1 MDKLNHWIF
10 NYNKKRQPERKVVFP
25 NYSKV
30 RSVVL
35 VYEQGVDDKGISLLA
50 KRLEKDG
57 IMVEV
62 VGYQPKEDFNYFGR
76 VKAEAMTAL
85 PSQRFDL
92 LMDLSTHYY
101 FGTQYILMAIDATF
115 KAGLRFVD
123 VAEKDQQGIL
133 DMMVSL
139 PGSAQPEEQIIQGLG
154 TALVTPFTET
164 GKVDETALHRL
175 LDRQLAAK
183 VDFLVVLGT
192 TGEAA
197 TMTAREQ
204 AFVRKTIVEHVAGR
218 VPLVLGVG
226 GNCTQE
232 VVERLGMLS
241 TELKR
246 DYAAILSVCP
256 YYNKPQQEGLYR
268 HFAAIAEAS
277 AVPVIL
283 YNVPGRT
290 GVNMLPETVFRLAA
304 SYPHKI
310 IGVKEASG
318 KQEQIEAIIRGTRG
332 SEFVV
337 LSGDDGLAAPLML
350 NGAQGLISVLSNALP
365 EDTMRLVH
373 QPTLEQQA
381 ALDELIKALF
391 AEGNPTGIK
400 GLLSIQ
406 GVTSDHVRLPLIA
419 ASAGLKSDLRKL
431 LDNYENSTIR

>member
-1 MDKLNHWIF
+1 M
-10 NYNKKRQPERKVVFP
+10 
-25 NYSKV
+25 SK
-30 RSVVL
+30 
-35 VYEQGVDDKGISLLA
+35 
-50 KRLEKDG
+50 
-57 IMVEV
+57 
-62 VGYQPKEDFNYFGR
+62 
-76 VKAEAMTAL
+76 
-85 PSQRFDL
+85 
-92 LMDLSTHYY
+92 
-101 FGTQYILMAIDATF
+101 
-115 KAGLRFVD
+115 
-123 VAEKDQQGIL
+123 
-133 DMMVSL
+133 
-139 PGSAQPEEQIIQGLG
+139 QIIQGLG

-232 VVERLGMLS
+232 VVERLGVLS

-318 KQEQIEAIIRGTRG
+318 KQEQIETIIRGTRG

-406 GVTSDHVRLPLIA
+406 GVTSDHVRLPLVA

>member
-1 MDKLNHWIF
+1 MKQ
-10 NYNKKRQPERKVVFP
+10 K
-25 NYSKV
+25 
-30 RSVVL
+30 
-35 VYEQGVDDKGISLLA
+35 
-50 KRLEKDG
+50 
-57 IMVEV
+57 
-62 VGYQPKEDFNYFGR
+62 
-76 VKAEAMTAL
+76 
-85 PSQRFDL
+85 
-92 LMDLSTHYY
+92 
-101 FGTQYILMAIDATF
+101 
-115 KAGLRFVD
+115 
-123 VAEKDQQGIL
+123 
-133 DMMVSL
+133 
-139 PGSAQPEEQIIQGLG
+139 IQGLG

-204 AFVRKTIVEHVAGR
+204 AFVRNTIVEHVAGR

-406 GVTSDHVRLPLIA
+406 GVTSDHVRLPLVA

>member
-1 MDKLNHWIF
+1 M
-10 NYNKKRQPERKVVFP
+10 
-25 NYSKV
+25 SK
-30 RSVVL
+30 
-35 VYEQGVDDKGISLLA
+35 
-50 KRLEKDG
+50 
-57 IMVEV
+57 
-62 VGYQPKEDFNYFGR
+62 
-76 VKAEAMTAL
+76 
-85 PSQRFDL
+85 
-92 LMDLSTHYY
+92 
-101 FGTQYILMAIDATF
+101 
-115 KAGLRFVD
+115 
-123 VAEKDQQGIL
+123 
-133 DMMVSL
+133 
-139 PGSAQPEEQIIQGLG
+139 QIIQGLG

-197 TMTAREQ
+197 TMTPREQ

-232 VVERLGMLS
+232 VVERLGVLS

-304 SYPHKI
+304 GYPHKI

-406 GVTSDHVRLPLIA
+406 GVTSDHVRLPLVA

>member
-1 MDKLNHWIF
+1 M
-10 NYNKKRQPERKVVFP
+10 
-25 NYSKV
+25 SK
-30 RSVVL
+30 
-35 VYEQGVDDKGISLLA
+35 
-50 KRLEKDG
+50 
-57 IMVEV
+57 
-62 VGYQPKEDFNYFGR
+62 
-76 VKAEAMTAL
+76 
-85 PSQRFDL
+85 
-92 LMDLSTHYY
+92 
-101 FGTQYILMAIDATF
+101 
-115 KAGLRFVD
+115 
-123 VAEKDQQGIL
+123 
-133 DMMVSL
+133 
-139 PGSAQPEEQIIQGLG
+139 QIIQGLG
-154 TALVTPFTET
+154 TALVTPFTKT

-232 VVERLGMLS
+232 VVERLGVLS

-406 GVTSDHVRLPLIA
+406 GVTSDHVRLPLVA

>member
-1 MDKLNHWIF
+1 M
-10 NYNKKRQPERKVVFP
+10 
-25 NYSKV
+25 SK
-30 RSVVL
+30 
-35 VYEQGVDDKGISLLA
+35 
-50 KRLEKDG
+50 
-57 IMVEV
+57 
-62 VGYQPKEDFNYFGR
+62 
-76 VKAEAMTAL
+76 
-85 PSQRFDL
+85 
-92 LMDLSTHYY
+92 
-101 FGTQYILMAIDATF
+101 
-115 KAGLRFVD
+115 
-123 VAEKDQQGIL
+123 
-133 DMMVSL
+133 
-139 PGSAQPEEQIIQGLG
+139 QIIQGLG

-164 GKVDETALHRL
+164 GKVDESALYRL

-232 VVERLGMLS
+232 VVERLGLLS

-304 SYPHKI
+304 GYPHKI

-406 GVTSDHVRLPLIA
+406 GVTSDHVRLPLVA

>member
-1 MDKLNHWIF
+1 M
-10 NYNKKRQPERKVVFP
+10 
-25 NYSKV
+25 SK
-30 RSVVL
+30 
-35 VYEQGVDDKGISLLA
+35 
-50 KRLEKDG
+50 
-57 IMVEV
+57 
-62 VGYQPKEDFNYFGR
+62 
-76 VKAEAMTAL
+76 
-85 PSQRFDL
+85 
-92 LMDLSTHYY
+92 
-101 FGTQYILMAIDATF
+101 
-115 KAGLRFVD
+115 
-123 VAEKDQQGIL
+123 
-133 DMMVSL
+133 
-139 PGSAQPEEQIIQGLG
+139 QIIQGLG

-232 VVERLGMLS
+232 VVERLGMLN

-304 SYPHKI
+304 GYPHKI

-318 KQEQIEAIIRGTRG
+318 KQEQIEAIIRRVFCHGIDCLIPVVT
-332 SEFVV
+332 V
-337 LSGDDGLAAPLML
+337 LSLKCLEKNPLCTSSFCCFCWVLTVPYIRRLYCSSAVIQVNDDKIIFIICITYKMHF
-350 NGAQGLISVLSNALP
+350 
-365 EDTMRLVH
+365 LVQH
-373 QPTLEQQA
+373 ITCHRRSYCCPWW
-381 ALDELIKALF
+381 
-391 AEGNPTGIK
+391 
-400 GLLSIQ
+400 SII
-406 GVTSDHVRLPLIA
+406 HFK
-419 ASAGLKSDLRKL
+419 LK
-431 LDNYENSTIR
+431 

>member
-1 MDKLNHWIF
+1 M
-10 NYNKKRQPERKVVFP
+10 
-25 NYSKV
+25 SK
-30 RSVVL
+30 
-35 VYEQGVDDKGISLLA
+35 
-50 KRLEKDG
+50 
-57 IMVEV
+57 
-62 VGYQPKEDFNYFGR
+62 
-76 VKAEAMTAL
+76 
-85 PSQRFDL
+85 
-92 LMDLSTHYY
+92 
-101 FGTQYILMAIDATF
+101 
-115 KAGLRFVD
+115 
-123 VAEKDQQGIL
+123 
-133 DMMVSL
+133 
-139 PGSAQPEEQIIQGLG
+139 QIIQGLG

-232 VVERLGMLS
+232 VVERLGLLS

-365 EDTMRLVH
+365 EETMRLVH

-381 ALDELIKALF
+381 ALEELIKALF

-406 GVTSDHVRLPLIA
+406 GVMSDHVRLPLVA

>member
-1 MDKLNHWIF
+1 M
-10 NYNKKRQPERKVVFP
+10 
-25 NYSKV
+25 SK
-30 RSVVL
+30 
-35 VYEQGVDDKGISLLA
+35 
-50 KRLEKDG
+50 
-57 IMVEV
+57 
-62 VGYQPKEDFNYFGR
+62 
-76 VKAEAMTAL
+76 
-85 PSQRFDL
+85 
-92 LMDLSTHYY
+92 
-101 FGTQYILMAIDATF
+101 
-115 KAGLRFVD
+115 
-123 VAEKDQQGIL
+123 
-133 DMMVSL
+133 
-139 PGSAQPEEQIIQGLG
+139 QIIQGLG

-164 GKVDETALHRL
+164 GKVDEAALHTL

-197 TMTAREQ
+197 TMTPREQ
-204 AFVRKTIVEHVAGR
+204 AFVRKTIVEHIAGR

-318 KQEQIEAIIRGTRG
+318 KQEQIETIIRGTRG

-406 GVTSDHVRLPLIA
+406 GVTSDHVRLPLVV

>member
-1 MDKLNHWIF
+1 M
-10 NYNKKRQPERKVVFP
+10 
-25 NYSKV
+25 SK
-30 RSVVL
+30 
-35 VYEQGVDDKGISLLA
+35 
-50 KRLEKDG
+50 
-57 IMVEV
+57 
-62 VGYQPKEDFNYFGR
+62 
-76 VKAEAMTAL
+76 
-85 PSQRFDL
+85 
-92 LMDLSTHYY
+92 
-101 FGTQYILMAIDATF
+101 
-115 KAGLRFVD
+115 
-123 VAEKDQQGIL
+123 
-133 DMMVSL
+133 
-139 PGSAQPEEQIIQGLG
+139 QIIQGLG

-197 TMTAREQ
+197 TMTPREQ
-204 AFVRKTIVEHVAGR
+204 QLVRRTVVEHIGGR
-218 VPLVLGVG
+218 IPLVLGVG

-232 VVERLGMLS
+232 VVERLGVLS

-406 GVTSDHVRLPLIA
+406 GVTSDHVRLPLVA

>member
-1 MDKLNHWIF
+1 M
-10 NYNKKRQPERKVVFP
+10 
-25 NYSKV
+25 SK
-30 RSVVL
+30 
-35 VYEQGVDDKGISLLA
+35 
-50 KRLEKDG
+50 
-57 IMVEV
+57 
-62 VGYQPKEDFNYFGR
+62 
-76 VKAEAMTAL
+76 
-85 PSQRFDL
+85 
-92 LMDLSTHYY
+92 
-101 FGTQYILMAIDATF
+101 
-115 KAGLRFVD
+115 
-123 VAEKDQQGIL
+123 
-133 DMMVSL
+133 
-139 PGSAQPEEQIIQGLG
+139 QIIQGLG

-304 SYPHKI
+304 GYPHKI

-406 GVTSDHVRLPLIA
+406 GVTSDHVRLPLVA

>member
-1 MDKLNHWIF
+1 M
-10 NYNKKRQPERKVVFP
+10 
-25 NYSKV
+25 SK
-30 RSVVL
+30 
-35 VYEQGVDDKGISLLA
+35 
-50 KRLEKDG
+50 
-57 IMVEV
+57 
-62 VGYQPKEDFNYFGR
+62 
-76 VKAEAMTAL
+76 
-85 PSQRFDL
+85 
-92 LMDLSTHYY
+92 
-101 FGTQYILMAIDATF
+101 
-115 KAGLRFVD
+115 
-123 VAEKDQQGIL
+123 
-133 DMMVSL
+133 
-139 PGSAQPEEQIIQGLG
+139 QIIQGLG

-290 GVNMLPETVFRLAA
+290 GVNMRPETVCRLAA
-304 SYPHKI
+304 GYPHKI

-406 GVTSDHVRLPLIA
+406 GVTSDHVRLPLVA

>member
-1 MDKLNHWIF
+1 M
-10 NYNKKRQPERKVVFP
+10 
-25 NYSKV
+25 SK
-30 RSVVL
+30 
-35 VYEQGVDDKGISLLA
+35 
-50 KRLEKDG
+50 
-57 IMVEV
+57 
-62 VGYQPKEDFNYFGR
+62 
-76 VKAEAMTAL
+76 
-85 PSQRFDL
+85 
-92 LMDLSTHYY
+92 
-101 FGTQYILMAIDATF
+101 
-115 KAGLRFVD
+115 
-123 VAEKDQQGIL
+123 
-133 DMMVSL
+133 
-139 PGSAQPEEQIIQGLG
+139 QIIQGLG

-226 GNCTQE
+226 GNCTQA

-304 SYPHKI
+304 GYPHKI

-406 GVTSDHVRLPLIA
+406 GVTSDHVRLPLVA

>member
-1 MDKLNHWIF
+1 M
-10 NYNKKRQPERKVVFP
+10 
-25 NYSKV
+25 SK
-30 RSVVL
+30 
-35 VYEQGVDDKGISLLA
+35 
-50 KRLEKDG
+50 
-57 IMVEV
+57 
-62 VGYQPKEDFNYFGR
+62 
-76 VKAEAMTAL
+76 
-85 PSQRFDL
+85 
-92 LMDLSTHYY
+92 
-101 FGTQYILMAIDATF
+101 
-115 KAGLRFVD
+115 
-123 VAEKDQQGIL
+123 
-133 DMMVSL
+133 
-139 PGSAQPEEQIIQGLG
+139 QIIQGLG
-154 TALVTPFTET
+154 TALVTPFTAT

-183 VDFLVVLGT
+183 VDYLVVLGT

-232 VVERLGMLS
+232 VVERLGLLS

-381 ALDELIKALF
+381 ALEELIKALF

-406 GVTSDHVRLPLIA
+406 GVTSDHVRLPLVA

>member
-1 MDKLNHWIF
+1 M
-10 NYNKKRQPERKVVFP
+10 
-25 NYSKV
+25 SK
-30 RSVVL
+30 
-35 VYEQGVDDKGISLLA
+35 
-50 KRLEKDG
+50 
-57 IMVEV
+57 
-62 VGYQPKEDFNYFGR
+62 
-76 VKAEAMTAL
+76 
-85 PSQRFDL
+85 
-92 LMDLSTHYY
+92 
-101 FGTQYILMAIDATF
+101 
-115 KAGLRFVD
+115 
-123 VAEKDQQGIL
+123 
-133 DMMVSL
+133 
-139 PGSAQPEEQIIQGLG
+139 QIIQGLG
-154 TALVTPFTET
+154 TALVTPFTGT
-164 GKVDETALHRL
+164 GKVDVAALHRL

-183 VDFLVVLGT
+183 VDYLVVLGT

-232 VVERLGMLS
+232 VVERLGLLS

-400 GLLSIQ
+400 GLLSIR
-406 GVTSDHVRLPLIA
+406 GVMSDHVRLPLVA

>member
-1 MDKLNHWIF
+1 M
-10 NYNKKRQPERKVVFP
+10 
-25 NYSKV
+25 SK
-30 RSVVL
+30 
-35 VYEQGVDDKGISLLA
+35 
-50 KRLEKDG
+50 
-57 IMVEV
+57 
-62 VGYQPKEDFNYFGR
+62 
-76 VKAEAMTAL
+76 
-85 PSQRFDL
+85 
-92 LMDLSTHYY
+92 
-101 FGTQYILMAIDATF
+101 
-115 KAGLRFVD
+115 
-123 VAEKDQQGIL
+123 
-133 DMMVSL
+133 
-139 PGSAQPEEQIIQGLG
+139 QIIQGLG
-154 TALVTPFTET
+154 TALVTPFTEI

-204 AFVRKTIVEHVAGR
+204 AFVRKAIVEHVAGR

-232 VVERLGMLS
+232 VVERLGMLN

-277 AVPVIL
+277 GVPVIL

-318 KQEQIEAIIRGTRG
+318 KQEQIETIIRGTRG

-391 AEGNPTGIK
+391 VEGNPTGIK

-406 GVTSDHVRLPLIA
+406 GVMSDHVRLPLVA

>member
-1 MDKLNHWIF
+1 M
-10 NYNKKRQPERKVVFP
+10 
-25 NYSKV
+25 SK
-30 RSVVL
+30 
-35 VYEQGVDDKGISLLA
+35 
-50 KRLEKDG
+50 
-57 IMVEV
+57 
-62 VGYQPKEDFNYFGR
+62 
-76 VKAEAMTAL
+76 
-85 PSQRFDL
+85 
-92 LMDLSTHYY
+92 
-101 FGTQYILMAIDATF
+101 
-115 KAGLRFVD
+115 
-123 VAEKDQQGIL
+123 
-133 DMMVSL
+133 
-139 PGSAQPEEQIIQGLG
+139 QIIQGLG

-197 TMTAREQ
+197 TMTPREQ

-304 SYPHKI
+304 GYPHKI

-406 GVTSDHVRLPLIA
+406 GVTSDHVRLPLVA

>member
-1 MDKLNHWIF
+1 M
-10 NYNKKRQPERKVVFP
+10 
-25 NYSKV
+25 SK
-30 RSVVL
+30 
-35 VYEQGVDDKGISLLA
+35 
-50 KRLEKDG
+50 
-57 IMVEV
+57 
-62 VGYQPKEDFNYFGR
+62 
-76 VKAEAMTAL
+76 
-85 PSQRFDL
+85 
-92 LMDLSTHYY
+92 
-101 FGTQYILMAIDATF
+101 
-115 KAGLRFVD
+115 
-123 VAEKDQQGIL
+123 
-133 DMMVSL
+133 
-139 PGSAQPEEQIIQGLG
+139 QIIQGLG

-183 VDFLVVLGT
+183 VDYLVVLGT

-232 VVERLGMLS
+232 VVERLGLLS

-310 IGVKEASG
+310 MGVKEASS

-406 GVTSDHVRLPLIA
+406 GVMSDHVRLPLVA

>member
-1 MDKLNHWIF
+1 M
-10 NYNKKRQPERKVVFP
+10 
-25 NYSKV
+25 SK
-30 RSVVL
+30 
-35 VYEQGVDDKGISLLA
+35 
-50 KRLEKDG
+50 
-57 IMVEV
+57 
-62 VGYQPKEDFNYFGR
+62 
-76 VKAEAMTAL
+76 
-85 PSQRFDL
+85 
-92 LMDLSTHYY
+92 
-101 FGTQYILMAIDATF
+101 
-115 KAGLRFVD
+115 
-123 VAEKDQQGIL
+123 
-133 DMMVSL
+133 
-139 PGSAQPEEQIIQGLG
+139 QIIQGLG

-164 GKVDETALHRL
+164 GKVDEAALHRL

-192 TGEAA
+192 TGEAV

-232 VVERLGMLS
+232 VVERLGLLS

-277 AVPVIL
+277 GVPVIL

-318 KQEQIEAIIRGTRG
+318 KQEQIETIIRGTRG

-406 GVTSDHVRLPLIA
+406 GVTSDHVRLPLVA

>member
-1 MDKLNHWIF
+1 M
-10 NYNKKRQPERKVVFP
+10 
-25 NYSKV
+25 SK
-30 RSVVL
+30 
-35 VYEQGVDDKGISLLA
+35 QK
-50 KRLEKDG
+50 
-57 IMVEV
+57 
-62 VGYQPKEDFNYFGR
+62 
-76 VKAEAMTAL
+76 
-85 PSQRFDL
+85 
-92 LMDLSTHYY
+92 
-101 FGTQYILMAIDATF
+101 
-115 KAGLRFVD
+115 
-123 VAEKDQQGIL
+123 
-133 DMMVSL
+133 
-139 PGSAQPEEQIIQGLG
+139 IQGLG

-232 VVERLGMLS
+232 VVERLGLLS

-406 GVTSDHVRLPLIA
+406 GVTSDHVRLPLVA

>member
-1 MDKLNHWIF
+1 M
-10 NYNKKRQPERKVVFP
+10 
-25 NYSKV
+25 SK
-30 RSVVL
+30 
-35 VYEQGVDDKGISLLA
+35 
-50 KRLEKDG
+50 
-57 IMVEV
+57 
-62 VGYQPKEDFNYFGR
+62 
-76 VKAEAMTAL
+76 
-85 PSQRFDL
+85 
-92 LMDLSTHYY
+92 
-101 FGTQYILMAIDATF
+101 
-115 KAGLRFVD
+115 
-123 VAEKDQQGIL
+123 
-133 DMMVSL
+133 
-139 PGSAQPEEQIIQGLG
+139 QIIQGLG
-154 TALVTPFTET
+154 TALVTPFTAT

-183 VDFLVVLGT
+183 VDYLVVLGT

-232 VVERLGMLS
+232 VVERLGLLS

-365 EDTMRLVH
+365 GDTMRLVH

-381 ALDELIKALF
+381 ALEELIKALF

-406 GVTSDHVRLPLIA
+406 GVMSDHVRLPLVA

>member
-1 MDKLNHWIF
+1 MKQ
-10 NYNKKRQPERKVVFP
+10 K
-25 NYSKV
+25 
-30 RSVVL
+30 
-35 VYEQGVDDKGISLLA
+35 
-50 KRLEKDG
+50 
-57 IMVEV
+57 
-62 VGYQPKEDFNYFGR
+62 
-76 VKAEAMTAL
+76 
-85 PSQRFDL
+85 
-92 LMDLSTHYY
+92 
-101 FGTQYILMAIDATF
+101 
-115 KAGLRFVD
+115 
-123 VAEKDQQGIL
+123 
-133 DMMVSL
+133 
-139 PGSAQPEEQIIQGLG
+139 IQGLG

-232 VVERLGMLS
+232 VVERLGLLS

-304 SYPHKI
+304 GYPHKI

-318 KQEQIEAIIRGTRG
+318 KQEQIETIIRGTRG

-406 GVTSDHVRLPLIA
+406 GVTSDHVRLPLVA

>member
-1 MDKLNHWIF
+1 M
-10 NYNKKRQPERKVVFP
+10 
-25 NYSKV
+25 SK
-30 RSVVL
+30 
-35 VYEQGVDDKGISLLA
+35 
-50 KRLEKDG
+50 
-57 IMVEV
+57 
-62 VGYQPKEDFNYFGR
+62 
-76 VKAEAMTAL
+76 
-85 PSQRFDL
+85 
-92 LMDLSTHYY
+92 
-101 FGTQYILMAIDATF
+101 
-115 KAGLRFVD
+115 
-123 VAEKDQQGIL
+123 
-133 DMMVSL
+133 
-139 PGSAQPEEQIIQGLG
+139 QIIQGLG

-232 VVERLGMLS
+232 VVERLGLLS

>member
-1 MDKLNHWIF
+1 M
-10 NYNKKRQPERKVVFP
+10 
-25 NYSKV
+25 SK
-30 RSVVL
+30 
-35 VYEQGVDDKGISLLA
+35 
-50 KRLEKDG
+50 
-57 IMVEV
+57 
-62 VGYQPKEDFNYFGR
+62 
-76 VKAEAMTAL
+76 
-85 PSQRFDL
+85 
-92 LMDLSTHYY
+92 
-101 FGTQYILMAIDATF
+101 
-115 KAGLRFVD
+115 
-123 VAEKDQQGIL
+123 
-133 DMMVSL
+133 
-139 PGSAQPEEQIIQGLG
+139 QIIQGLG

-164 GKVDETALHRL
+164 GKVDEAALHRL

-304 SYPHKI
+304 GYPHKI

-406 GVTSDHVRLPLIA
+406 GVTSDHVRLPLVA